1 MESCRIW
8 IRLKLPAEELRSL
21 KRAFPSV
28 RFVQGDDWES
38 QDTQLDAVFTEEP
51 LPDDL
56 VVRMERLRWL
66 HVTRG
71 GANAYLTPAVKS
83 RPILLTGSK
92 GIHGRSFSEFAIA
105 CIFALAKK
113 LPQCWENQRR
123 KEWRRVETEELE
135 GKTVGVVGLGVVGSE
150 LARKAKALGMK
161 VVATKRVVEAKP
173 EFVDDLG
180 GPEFIP
186 VLLSRADFVV
196 LCLASVPSTEGIL
209 GEKELRMMKPSAYL
223 INLTGGK
230 AIEEKL
236 LVRALKEKWIAGAA
250 LDAFAEQPLP
260 PDSDL
265 WSLPNAIISARI
277 AGAMAQSWELL
288 LPIFSENLRRFLAGE
303 PLRNVVNKERG
314 Y

>member
-1 MESCRIW
+1 MKTCRVW
-8 IRLKLPAEELRSL
+8 IRLELPENELRSL
-21 KRAFPSV
+21 EHEFPT
-28 RFVQGDDWES
+28 VQFTNGDNGQSEHA
-38 QDTQLDAVFTEEP
+38 LFDAVFTDDP

-56 VVRMERLRWL
+56 VTRMPKLRWL

-92 GIHGRSFSEFAIA
+92 GIHGRSFSEFAVA
-105 CIFALAKK
+105 CIFTLAKK

-123 KEWRRVETEELE
+123 KEWRRVQTEELE
-135 GKTVGVVGLGVVGSE
+135 GKTVGIVGLGVVGSG
-150 LARKAKALGMK
+150 LARKANALGMK

-173 EFVDDLG
+173 DFVDELG
-180 GPEFIP
+180 GPEFLP
-186 VLLSRADFVV
+186 ALLSRADFVV

-209 GEKELRMMKPSAYL
+209 GEQELKLMKPSAYL

-230 AIEEKL
+230 AIEETL

-250 LDAFAEQPLP
+250 LDAFPRQPLP
-260 PDSDL
+260 PDSEL
-265 WSLPNAIISARI
+265 WNLPNVMVSPRI

-288 LPIFSENLRRFLAGE
+288 LPIFRGNLRRFLAGE
-303 PLRNVVNKERG
+303 ELRNVVDKERG